1 MRIMHKSVLEKYKPI
16 IEDNF
21 EWQVQVSHQMRQWY
35 QRENFSI
42 EDAFRVIDRNY
53 NGEVNKDDL
62 RRFLIEILR
71 IKEEEVTQGRL
82 NRLFKLMD

>member
-1 MRIMHKSVLEKYKPI
+1 
-16 IEDNF
+16 
-21 EWQVQVSHQMRQWY
+21 MRQWY

-62 RRFLIEILR
+62 RRFLLEILK